1 MDVSLKSTKS
11 CSQRT
16 YATCTIRRETCEGN
30 AFNVHGSGWVD
41 VCCPAR
47 RCCPSKRRRCQWC
60 QRNLFIVLSS
70 ARVWLR
76 VKIQRSPYTSRH
88 AKILK
93 VRELHW
99 HFLRDHSCAHAA
111 AAAEQTSGT
120 HKITQLFHR
129 KPDTRAAQL
138 DVATTDRGQP
148 VLSSG
153 RVEAE

>member
-1 MDVSLKSTKS
+1 MCGLLLSSSSSRCVVFPSVVQLFVVQWMSVSN
-11 CSQRT
+11 QRNLVHKEHN
-16 YATCTIRRETCEGN
+16 ATCTIRRETCEGN

-47 RCCPSKRRRCQWC
+47 RCCPSKRRRYKWC

-111 AAAEQTSGT
+111 AAAGGNVGN
-120 HKITQLFHR
+120 TQDH
-129 KPDTRAAQL
+129 AALPPQ
-138 DVATTDRGQP
+138 A
-148 VLSSG
+148 
-153 RVEAE
+153 